1 MAKQVQLRGGTTSQ
15 HSSFT
20 GVAREVTVDTD
31 KDTIVVHDGS
41 TAGGVPLAKASE
53 LPTLTSLSVTATA
66 AELNILD
73 GVTSTAAELNILDG
87 VTSTAAELN
96 ILDGVTAT
104 AAELNYTDGV
114 TSAIQTQL
122 DAKQATITSLTSTG
136 AELNVVDM
144 SASGSTSGQLLT
156 SNGTGSVSTWQD
168 APQGVSNS
176 KLFYFGSFN

>member
-1 MAKQVQLRGGTTSQ
+1 MAIETFEFIDDLNAANPTATDNVSEGDDHLRGLKTTLKNT
-15 HSSFT
+15 FPNVT
-20 GVAREVTVDTD
+20 GA
-31 KDTIVVHDGS
+31 IN
-41 TAGGVPLAKASE
+41 
-53 LPTLTSLSVTATA
+53 AT
-66 AELNILD
+66 E
-73 GVTSTAAELNILDG
+73 T
-87 VTSTAAELN
+87 
-96 ILDGVTAT
+96 
-104 AAELNYTDGV
+104 ELNYVDGV

-122 DAKQATITSLTSTG
+122 NAKQATITSLTSTG